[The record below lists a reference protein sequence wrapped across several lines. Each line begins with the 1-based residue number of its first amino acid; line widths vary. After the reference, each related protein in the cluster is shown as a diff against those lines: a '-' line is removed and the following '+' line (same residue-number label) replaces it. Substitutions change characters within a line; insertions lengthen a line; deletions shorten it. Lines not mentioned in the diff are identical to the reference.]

1 MPSLDRFFSSDFVQS
16 PWVLA
21 PAAFALWM
29 LVLVGAKTLLLGAMR
44 RFVMRSAWNWDDL
57 LVRALSLPLLI
68 AIAAS
73 GLVVF
78 DRILPLSP
86 EWDRAFDVLLAGAIV
101 LALVLFVDRACRGI
115 LERFAARTRILQGAQ
130 GLIQGSVRGVIIG
143 LGLLVF
149 LDSIGISI
157 TPILAS
163 LGVGSLAVALAL
175 QDTLA
180 NFFAGIHMVVD
191 KPIEPGHFV
200 QLPSGEEGTVSKIGW
215 RSTWIRTSANNVVVI
230 PNSKLAGS
238 VITNY
243 SLPDTQVEVQVDAA
257 ADYGSD
263 LERTEKVTLEVARE
277 VMGTVAGGVPG
288 FEPIVRYQTFGE
300 SGVQFSV
307 VLRARDFS
315 ARNPVRHEFVKR
327 LQVRYLR
334 EGISIPFPIRSLDLP
349 SGRLEGLRGILG
361 GSFPD
366 PKSGGTKP
374 GPEKG

>member
-1 MPSLDRFFSSDFVQS
+1 MSSFDVFSVDIIRS
-16 PWVLA
+16 PWVVA
-21 PAAFALWM
+21 PAAFVLWM
-29 LVLVGAKTLLLGAMR
+29 LVLVTVKTLVLGAMR
-44 RFVMRSAWNWDDL
+44 RFAMRTAWSWDDV

-101 LALVLFVDRACRGI
+101 LALVLFVDRASRGI
-115 LERFAARTRILQGAQ
+115 LERLASRTRLLQGAQ
-130 GLIQGSVRGVIIG
+130 GLIQGCVRGVIIA

-200 QLPSGEEGTVSKIGW
+200 QLQSGETGTVSRIGW
-215 RSTWIRTSANNVVVI
+215 RSTWIRTAANDVV
-230 PNSKLAGS
+230 
-238 VITNY
+238 
-243 SLPDTQVEVQVDAA
+243 
-257 ADYGSD
+257 
-263 LERTEKVTLEVARE
+263 
-277 VMGTVAGGVPG
+277 
-288 FEPIVRYQTFGE
+288 
-300 SGVQFSV
+300 
-307 VLRARDFS
+307 
-315 ARNPVRHEFVKR
+315 
-327 LQVRYLR
+327 
-334 EGISIPFPIRSLDLP
+334 
-349 SGRLEGLRGILG
+349 
-361 GSFPD
+361 
-366 PKSGGTKP
+366 
-374 GPEKG
+374 